1 MLHLEV
7 NTQEILAKM
16 EGHAKQIAYA
26 TMVALNKTAEQAK
39 SEMLTEVD
47 RVFDRPTP
55 WTRNSLRIIY
65 AKKNSLFAEV
75 AFKDRATSAASR
87 SVLQPN
93 VYGGKRHYKAMEAR
107 LMGMG
112 LLPSGWNAVPGAA
125 AQLDGFGNM
134 AQGQINQ
141 ILNVMASM
149 ASGVMSENA
158 SKTIGRLAKGN
169 KKKGVYGFEYMVVV
183 PGGNGPYKHLTPGV
197 YQRVVTGFGTSL
209 KPCLIFVKQAN
220 YKTRFDFFG
229 IGQRVVDRDLQRNF
243 QDAIEHAI
251 ATARAD

>member
-65 AKKNSLFAEV
+65 AKKNSLFAQV
-75 AFKDRATSAASR
+75 AFKDRASTESSR

-93 VYGGKRHYKAMEAR
+93 VYGGKRHYKTMEAR
-107 LMGMG
+107 LLGLG
-112 LLPSGWNAVPGAA
+112 LLPAGWNAVPGAA
-125 AQLDGFGNM
+125 AQLDAFGNM

-141 ILNVMASM
+141 ILNVMA
-149 ASGVMSENA
+149 AVVAGGG
-158 SKTIGRLAKGN
+158 SKTIDRLAKGN

-183 PGGNGPYKHLTPGV
+183 PGANTPSKHLTPGV
-197 YQRVVTGFGTSL
+197 YQRVATGFGTSL
-209 KPCLIFVKQAN
+209 KPVLIFVKQAN
-220 YKTRFDFFG
+220 YKTRFDFFA
-229 IGQRVVDRDLQRNF
+229 IGQRVVDRDLQGNF
-243 QDAIEHAI
+243 KQAIEQAI
-251 ATARAD
+251 ATARED